1 MPDAVPIAPDGAAST
16 GDSVCLDRRQSANRE
31 AIEGGD
37 FTAEFAHSTL
47 ENWQSEFLPLFSF
60 VTSALLIHKPSA
72 ESKAS
77 DDRMEEALRHIEQ
90 KLGTN

>member
-1 MPDAVPIAPDGAAST
+1 MLSQSRLMGRPARATAFVLTDV
-16 GDSVCLDRRQSANRE
+16 QSANRE